1 MFGFLGFL
9 GLAQFWHRFGTLMN
23 ARWAFAP
30 PLFRCKIPR
39 ARQIS
44 RFSRL
49 AFGVMLYN
57 SIFAAFAVCAVFF
70 VPFQK
75 SPKKSQK
82 HLKINICRHYG
93 KKKLFCQGVLAKNC
107 NFFLNFLRSAAKIA
121 LNRFKIAINC
131 QQMP

>member
-1 MFGFLGFL
+1 MK
-9 GLAQFWHRFGTLMN
+9 

-30 PLFRCKIPR
+30 PLFRRKIPR

-44 RFSRL
+44 RFSRRG
-49 AFGVMLYN
+49 FGVIFYN
-57 SIFAAFAVCAVFF
+57 SIFAALAVCAVFF

-93 KKKLFCQGVLAKNC
+93 KKKLFCQGVFAKNC
-107 NFFLNFLRSAAKIA
+107 KIFLNFLRSVAKIA
-121 LNRFKIAINC
+121 LNRFKIASKCPKHRLNFAKLTQINF
-131 QQMP
+131 